1 MIKYIG
7 SKRLLVP
14 HILAAFQEALEPGAD
29 VLDLF
34 SGTSRVAWAL
44 KKAGYVVTANDHNR
58 YAACL
63 ARCYVAADRS
73 RIEEQVCQRLAALA
87 ALDGEAGWFTRTYCH
102 EARFFHERN
111 GARIEAMR
119 NAIASWALSPDV
131 EAVLLVALMEAAD
144 RVDSTTGLQ
153 MAFLKS
159 WAPRAHN
166 ALELRFPAVLPG
178 PGTAGCEEALDAAR
192 RFRGRA
198 AYLDPPYNQ
207 HSYRGNYHVWETLV
221 RWDAPEVYGVARK
234 RVDCKSYKS
243 PFNSKKR
250 IRQALHDVVQA
261 LDVDLLVVSFNDE
274 GHLDRDSMEDLLS
287 ARGHVRTAELD
298 YKRYVGAQIGIFNP
312 SGVKVGS
319 PGRLYN
325 KERLYVVSHDARRAD
340 RVAKRV
346 HAGLR
351 AAS

>member
-1 MIKYIG
+1 VIKYIG

-14 HILAAFQEALEPGAD
+14 HILAAFQEAVEPGAEI
-29 VLDLF
+29 LDLF
-34 SGTSRVAWAL
+34 SGTSRVGWAL
-44 KKAGYVVTANDHNR
+44 KNAGYRVTANDHNH

-63 ARCYVAADRS
+63 ARCYVAADRTEVE
-73 RIEEQVCQRLAALA
+73 REARERLAVLA
-87 ALDGEAGWFTRTYCH
+87 TLEGHPGWFTRTYCQ

-111 GARIEAMR
+111 GGRIEAMR
-119 NAIASWALSPDV
+119 ERIAAWALAPEL
-131 EAVLLVALMEAAD
+131 EAVLLVSLMEAAD

-159 WAPRAHN
+159 WAARAHKP
-166 ALELRFPAVLPG
+166 LELRLPAVLPG
-178 PGTAGCEEALDAAR
+178 SGTASCREALDAAR
-192 RFRGRA
+192 AFRGRA

-234 RVDCKSYKS
+234 RIDCKGYKS

-261 LDVDLLVVSFNDE
+261 LDADLLVVSFNDE
-274 GHLDRDSMEDLLS
+274 GHLDRESVEGVLS
-287 ARGHVRTAELD
+287 TRGHVRTAELD

-312 SGVKVGS
+312 AGVKVGA
-319 PGRLYN
+319 PGRRYN

>member
-1 MIKYIG
+1 VIKYIG

-14 HILAAFQEALEPGAD
+14 HILAAFQEALEPGAE

-34 SGTSRVAWAL
+34 SGTSRVGWAL
-44 KKAGYVVTANDHNR
+44 KKAGYRVTANDHNR
-58 YAACL
+58 YAWCL

-73 RIEEQVCQRLAALA
+73 GVEDEARARIAVLSALE
-87 ALDGEAGWFTRTYCH
+87 GEPDWFTRTYCQ
-102 EARFFHERN
+102 ESRFFHERN
-111 GARIEAMR
+111 GGRIEAMR
-119 NAIASWALSPDV
+119 NRIALWSLPPDL

-153 MAFLKS
+153 MAYLKS
-159 WAPRAHN
+159 WAPRAHKGI
-166 ALELRFPAVLPG
+166 ELRFPDVLPG
-178 PGTAGCEEALDAAR
+178 PGTASCDEALEAAR

-207 HSYRGNYHVWETLV
+207 HSYRGNYHIWETLV

-234 RVDCKSYKS
+234 RLDCKDYKS

-250 IRQALHDVVQA
+250 IRQALAEVVQS
-261 LDVDLLVVSFNDE
+261 LDVDLLIVSFNNE
-274 GHLDRDSMEDLLS
+274 GHLDRESMESVLS

-312 SGVKVGS
+312 SGVKVGA
-319 PGRLYN
+319 PGSLYN
-325 KERLYVVSHDARRAD
+325 KELLYVVSHDARRAD
-340 RVAKRV
+340 RVARRV
-346 HAGLR
+346 NDGLR